1 MNDKPLV
8 IISNTAE
15 KTVETSIN
23 NRVSAGTMNQVFAMC
38 FLGATLLSSPLHNT
52 SIPTFSQDTGRYI
65 QYSDLNWAGKVAT
78 VNNECAIDLLKV
90 NNLNKIEKIAAFEND
105 WNGNGG
111 KVFTSQAISVFKEI
125 INTLDKQPQIAP
137 TGRNTLLMQ
146 YELEDKSL
154 LAFEVGE
161 KKVEKVYVPQGDY
174 AKAEAEVFTE
184 NMALKM
190 KESVKQFYGFK

>member
-1 MNDKPLV
+1 MSAKPLV
-8 IISNTAE
+8 IISNTTE
-15 KTVETSIN
+15 KTIETSVNNKFSSVIIN
-23 NRVSAGTMNQVFAMC
+23 SAAAL
-38 FLGATLLSSPLHNT
+38 FLGTTLLNSPLHNNT
-52 SIPTFSQDTGRYI
+52 IPVYNQEPVKYI
-65 QYSDLNWAGKVAT
+65 QYSDLNWTGKTKT
-78 VNNECAIDLLKV
+78 VNNEFTIDLLRLD
-90 NNLNKIEKIAAFEND
+90 NLNKIEKIAAFEND

-111 KVFTSQAISVFKEI
+111 EAFTSQAISVFKEI

-146 YELEDKSL
+146 FELEDKSL